1 MFPYPKVN
9 TKKTKHP
16 IKTPSPAV
24 DNLSHIR
31 HPDLDRES
39 AIAHQQAQAGDL
51 ILNQLQAWYRKMEK
65 TGTVRVQVLQTVYLE
80 IQADSR
86 ELFDLLTKKDIRE
99 FNGQRL

>member
-1 MFPYPKVN
+1 MADTRAQDPAAMFPYPKVN

-39 AIAHQQAQAGDL
+39 AITHQQAPAGDL
-51 ILNQLQAWYRKMEK
+51 ILNQLLAWYRKVDQAVQAVQAVQA
-65 TGTVRVQVLQTVYLE
+65 GTVRVLSGKQP
-80 IQADSR
+80 
-86 ELFDLLTKKDIRE
+86 
-99 FNGQRL
+99 